1 MGNGYVIP
9 ASDPIDQL
17 MLRLRDIE
25 RRVSESES
33 FTGAEIADALQTLT
47 DLVNGLLTQVNGVF
61 SGYIQA
67 GGNANIGGDI
77 NLTGDLYTPHGRATP
92 VVTSYVAAYINSDGR
107 LGATPSGAQFKQDV
121 KPRGYTLADC
131 RLFQIVQYRLIA
143 AVELLGDE
151 AVTEVGVIAQQLLK
165 AGFPEFV
172 VCDESGTPITVTY
185 ERMVVAAIGGLQ
197 DAANQIDAIKERL
210 DRAGL

>member
-1 MGNGYVIP
+1 MTGYETP
-9 ASDPIDQL
+9 PRDAIDRL
-17 MLRLRDIE
+17 LRTIDELRIRIDELE
-25 RRVSESES
+25 RP
-33 FTGAEIADALQTLT
+33 TGTQIAGAVKKLQ
-47 DLVNGLLTQVNGVF
+47 DLVAGLLTQVNGVF

-77 NLTGDLYTPHGRATP
+77 NLTGDMYTPHGRATP

-107 LGATPSGAQFKQDV
+107 LGATPSGIQFKQDIE
-121 KPRGYTLADC
+121 PRVYTLDDC
-131 RLFQIVQYRLIA
+131 KQFQIVQYRLIA

-151 AVTEVGVIAQQLLK
+151 AATEVGVIAQQLVE

-172 VCDESGTPITVTY
+172 VCDETGTPITVTY
-185 ERMVVAAIGGLQ
+185 ERMVVATIGGLQ
-197 DAANQIDAIKERL
+197 DASAKIDSINDRL